1 MISNKITTLLTSQD
15 QSAYIWHH
23 TQQKHVA
30 GNTVTAHV
38 KLPKTMA
45 HDGFPVE
52 QYHVSV
58 TPNQPCAVSV
68 SNKDRHGFDV
78 VLTSL
83 DATPLVEGKFS
94 VIVIA

>member
-1 MISNKITTLLTSQD
+1 MISNKITTLVTSQE
-15 QSAYIWHH
+15 QPAYVWHH
-23 TQQKHVA
+23 TQQKHFA
-30 GNTVTAHV
+30 GNTVRAHV

-58 TPNQPCAVSV
+58 TPSQACSV
-68 SNKDRHGFDV
+68 HVVNKARHGFDV

-83 DATPLVEGKFS
+83 DATPLVEGQFS
-94 VIVIA
+94 VMVIG